1 VSSWVAR
8 SEALI
13 EMINERVINTHSTPV
28 PVVAQLGCLPFVAL
42 YIL

>member
-1 VSSWVAR
+1 LVAR

-13 EMINERVINTHSTPV
+13 GMINVQVINTHSTPV
-28 PVVAQLGCLPFVAL
+28 PVVAHLECLPFVAL